1 MITKHPDYDYSEL
14 IKRAETD
21 VKNYE
26 EKLIEYENKLFN
38 SRLALEQL
46 RIRQDAQ

>member
-1 MITKHPDYDYSEL
+1 MYKKQDYDYSEL
-14 IKRAETD
+14 IEQAETD
-21 VKNYE
+21 VKYYE

-46 RIRQDAQ
+46 LIRQLEQ